1 MFPTPQLENVYSA
14 WKPLDHGHPLVD
26 VTIHY
31 APPEL
36 ERVHI
41 GAGPVPNRPP
51 TSAGNKWV
59 ETRAGNEPSRS
70 FYSAPRRPT
79 RAFSWLKAA
88 TTAFTFKTHTMLN
101 KH

>member
-59 ETRAGNEPSRS
+59 DVECRY
-70 FYSAPRRPT
+70 YSDAVCRYLIAIT
-79 RAFSWLKAA
+79 V
-88 TTAFTFKTHTMLN
+88 
-101 KH
+101 

>member
-1 MFPTPQLENVYSA
+1 MLYCINYIFTNIAGSDYMFPTPQLENVYSA

-59 ETRAGNEPSRS
+59 DTSISHFDRV
-70 FYSAPRRPT
+70 
-79 RAFSWLKAA
+79 FSIRVK
-88 TTAFTFKTHTMLN
+88 
-101 KH
+101 

>member
-1 MFPTPQLENVYSA
+1 MKFREHSLVIFLLCVNLLFISYIAGTDYMFPTPQLENVYSA

-59 ETRAGNEPSRS
+59 DSVDIIP
-70 FYSAPRRPT
+70 
-79 RAFSWLKAA
+79 
-88 TTAFTFKTHTMLN
+88 MQCVDI
-101 KH
+101 

>member
-41 GAGPVPNRPP
+41 GAGPVPNGPP

-59 ETRAGNEPSRS
+59 DVDIMS
-70 FYSAPRRPT
+70 
-79 RAFSWLKAA
+79 
-88 TTAFTFKTHTMLN
+88 MLCVDITV
-101 KH
+101 